1 MKISVGISPSDTNR
15 SGAAA
20 FLGDAGVQ
28 TLTLTLNA
36 LAYSAAGSTI
46 ASRKNS
52 DGNYYTVTFPDDFVH
67 TTNSEDTLDVS
78 DQTGVTVPRDP
89 FVGLRSASAPY
100 QIDTPLNITIEIPQG
115 MSIGTNSHAVHVKTR
130 DVFSAFLSFHDG
142 FFPEYT
148 RDGIRRR
155 YNNLVNNNRQHCR
168 DASAD
173 PCILIDFNTDKV
185 TQQTI
190 QNSIITIENSGNTL
204 GGGGYGG
211 MGGILQVA
219 KGVNGLGGG
228 GGGAGMG
235 LHQSVSPGNF
245 PTSPSEQSYYQF
257 SNIATSTATSDSIP
271 ETPGDF
277 LPLPGTG
284 GLGYNYWPHTA
295 TDVGSSNYAANGG
308 SSSIDSFGAGGAG
321 QLNLTVAGRTYPALT
336 LATHNFAQRVMD
348 YSATHGGWGGNV
360 VYFRSNVFSDSA
372 LSGTHINITNKSTGY
387 MRGGCGGGGGGE
399 DSDSTNGQGG
409 RGGSWYDGGSYNTE
423 QAAGYLS
430 KGFDNGGTDLPFT
443 PGLEGSLLFWNTSNV
458 AFSNTFTNERS
469 DGNWMQGRDAR
480 VT

>member
-1 MKISVGISPSDTNR
+1 VGISPSDTNR
-15 SGAAA
+15 SGVAA
-20 FLGDAGVQ
+20 FLGGGVQ

-100 QIDTPLNITIEIPQG
+100 QIDTPLDITIEIPEG
-115 MSIGTNSHAVHVKTR
+115 MSIGTNTHVTHVKAR
-130 DVFSAFLSFHDG
+130 DVFSAWDNDHSGLDA
-142 FFPEYT
+142 
-148 RDGIRRR
+148 IRNSSISYESHSVADRHHYR
-155 YNNLVNNNRQHCR
+155 EAC
-168 DASAD
+168 AD

-190 QNSIITIENSGNTL
+190 GSSTITIENSGNTL
-204 GGGGYGG
+204 GGGGFGG
-211 MGGILQVA
+211 MGGIQFKL
-219 KGVNGLGGG
+219 KGNNGEGGG

-235 LHQSVSPGNF
+235 LHQAIPSDSY
-245 PTSPSEQSYYQF
+245 PTNSTQYSYYQF
-257 SNIATSTATSDSIP
+257 SNIATTTISGGVIQIP

-277 LPLPGTG
+277 LPLPGSG
-284 GLGYNYWPHTA
+284 GLGYHWWPHVA
-295 TDVGSSNYAANGG
+295 TDIGVSNYAANG
-308 SSSIDSFGAGGAG
+308 SSSDIDSSGAGGAG
-321 QLNLTVAGRTYPALT
+321 QLTTTIPGRTYPSLT
-336 LATHNFAQRVMD
+336 ATTEFFNREID
-348 YSATHGGWGGNV
+348 YSVPQGGWGGNV

-372 LSGTHINITNKSTGY
+372 LSGTHVNIINKSTGY
-387 MRGGCGGGGGGE
+387 MRGGCGGGGGGA
-399 DSDSTNGQGG
+399 DGG
-409 RGGSWYDGGSYNTE
+409 AGGAGGSWYSGGSYNT
-423 QAAGYLS
+423 AAAHGSPGAYHTTSFLEYS
-430 KGFDNGGTDLPFT
+430 A
-443 PGLEGSLLFWNTSNV
+443 GLEGSLLFWNTSNV
-458 AFSNTFTNERS
+458 AFSNTFTNERG

>member
-20 FLGDAGVQ
+20 FLGDVGIQ

-78 DQTGVTVPRDP
+78 DQAGVTVPRDP

-100 QIDTPLNITIEIPQG
+100 QINTPLDVTIEIPQG
-115 MSIGTNSHAVHVKTR
+115 MSIGTNSHSVHVKPR
-130 DVFSAFLSFHDG
+130 DVFSAWENNHSGLAAQRDTYNYNSPSFPRANEHHVR
-142 FFPEYT
+142 EAC
-148 RDGIRRR
+148 
-155 YNNLVNNNRQHCR
+155 V
-168 DASAD
+168 D

-185 TQQTI
+185 TDSTI
-190 QNSIITIENSGNTL
+190 QNSTITIENSGNTL

-211 MGGILQVA
+211 MGGVLAVV

-257 SNIATSTATSDSIP
+257 SNVATTVGDSGESLS
-271 ETPGDF
+271 ETTDGNF

-284 GLGYNYWPHTA
+284 GLGYNWWPHTA
-295 TDVGSSNYAANGG
+295 TDIGSSNYAANGTSSDMTTAG
-308 SSSIDSFGAGGAG
+308 SAGAG
-321 QLNLTVAGRTYPALT
+321 QLNTTVPGRTYPVLNGT
-336 LATHNFAQRVMD
+336 TEFFQREIN
-348 YSATHGGWGGNV
+348 YSVTHGGWGGNI
-360 VYFRSNVFSDSA
+360 VYFRSNVFTASA
-372 LSGTHINITNKSTGY
+372 YTGTHINIVNKSTGY
-387 MRGGCGGGGGGE
+387 MRGGAGGGGGGA
-399 DSDSTNGQGG
+399 DRGDGG
-409 RGGSWYDGGSYNTE
+409 AGGSWYSGGSYNTS
-423 QAAGYLS
+423 AAHGTPGKYQTS
-430 KGFDNGGTDLPFT
+430 GGQQPYSG
-443 PGLEGSLLFWNTSNV
+443 GLEGSLLFWNTSNV